1 MGKCQHDWATDGGGD
16 YCRFCGDRGYS
27 FVAASKPSA
36 FVCKL
41 IVNDEGGEL
50 HTDIEI
56 PNGTYYIYSGMMKDS
71 QK

>member
-16 YCRFCGDRGYS
+16 YCRFCGIREVG
-27 FVAASKPSA
+27 VVMPKNTPA

-56 PNGTYYIYSGMMKDS
+56 PNGTYYIYSAMIKDS